1 MNERIKAV
9 RLALGISQEEFGKRL
24 GVTRGAITNIELNK
38 VEPKPLFV
46 DLICREFNVNEDW
59 LKNGAEPMFLQR
71 SRNEELSAFFGDLLN
86 GEPDFKHRLISV
98 MSRLSVD
105 QWQMLADM
113 ANMLV
118 EEMQKEK
125 PSPDLGDGMVSVLF
139 RNVQDKLVNI
149 F

>member
-46 DLICREFNVNEDW
+46 DLICREFIVNEDW

-125 PSPDLGDGMVSVLF
+125 PSPE
-139 RNVQDKLVNI
+139 
-149 F
+149 

>member
-71 SRNEELSAFFGDLLN
+71 SRNEELSAFFGDLLK

-125 PSPDLGDGMVSVLF
+125 PSPE
-139 RNVQDKLVNI
+139 
-149 F
+149 

>member
-71 SRNEELSAFFGDLLN
+71 SRNEEFSAFFGDLLN

-125 PSPDLGDGMVSVLF
+125 PSPE
-139 RNVQDKLVNI
+139 
-149 F
+149 

>member
-9 RLALGISQEEFGKRL
+9 RLALGLSQEEFGKRL

-125 PSPDLGDGMVSVLF
+125 PSPE
-139 RNVQDKLVNI
+139 
-149 F
+149 

>member
-86 GEPDFKHRLISV
+86 GESDFKHRLISV

-125 PSPDLGDGMVSVLF
+125 PSPE
-139 RNVQDKLVNI
+139 
-149 F
+149 

>member
-118 EEMQKEK
+118 EDMQKEK
-125 PSPDLGDGMVSVLF
+125 PSPE
-139 RNVQDKLVNI
+139 
-149 F
+149 

>member
-71 SRNEELSAFFGDLLN
+71 SRNEELSAFFGDPLN

-125 PSPDLGDGMVSVLF
+125 PSPE
-139 RNVQDKLVNI
+139 
-149 F
+149 

>member
-46 DLICREFNVNEDW
+46 DLICREFNVNKDW
-59 LKNGAEPMFLQR
+59 LRNGTEPMFLQR
-71 SRNEELSAFFGDLLN
+71 SRNEELSAFFGDVLN

-125 PSPDLGDGMVSVLF
+125 PSPE
-139 RNVQDKLVNI
+139 
-149 F
+149 

>member
-118 EEMQKEK
+118 EEMHKEK
-125 PSPDLGDGMVSVLF
+125 PSPE
-139 RNVQDKLVNI
+139 
-149 F
+149 

>member
-71 SRNEELSAFFGDLLN
+71 SRNEELSALFGDLLN

-125 PSPDLGDGMVSVLF
+125 PSPE
-139 RNVQDKLVNI
+139 
-149 F
+149 

>member
-125 PSPDLGDGMVSVLF
+125 PSP
-139 RNVQDKLVNI
+139 
-149 F
+149 

>member
-118 EEMQKEK
+118 EETQKEK
-125 PSPDLGDGMVSVLF
+125 PSPE
-139 RNVQDKLVNI
+139 
-149 F
+149 

>member
-59 LKNGAEPMFLQR
+59 LKNGAEPMFCRGVGTR
-71 SRNEELSAFFGDLLN
+71 SFPHFRRPA
-86 GEPDFKHRLISV
+86 
-98 MSRLSVD
+98 
-105 QWQMLADM
+105 QW
-113 ANMLV
+113 
-118 EEMQKEK
+118 
-125 PSPDLGDGMVSVLF
+125 
-139 RNVQDKLVNI
+139 
-149 F
+149 

>member
-71 SRNEELSAFFGDLLN
+71 SRNEELSAFFGDQLN

-125 PSPDLGDGMVSVLF
+125 PSPE
-139 RNVQDKLVNI
+139 
-149 F
+149 

>member
-71 SRNEELSAFFGDLLN
+71 SRNEELSAFFDDLLN

-125 PSPDLGDGMVSVLF
+125 PSPE
-139 RNVQDKLVNI
+139 
-149 F
+149 

>member
-71 SRNEELSAFFGDLLN
+71 SRNEELPHFSATC
-86 GEPDFKHRLISV
+86 S
-98 MSRLSVD
+98 
-105 QWQMLADM
+105 
-113 ANMLV
+113 
-118 EEMQKEK
+118 
-125 PSPDLGDGMVSVLF
+125 MVSQTLSTV
-139 RNVQDKLVNI
+139 
-149 F
+149 

>member
-59 LKNGAEPMFLQR
+59 LKDGAEPMFLQR
-71 SRNEELSAFFGDLLN
+71 SWNEELSAFFGDLLN

-125 PSPDLGDGMVSVLF
+125 PSPE
-139 RNVQDKLVNI
+139 
-149 F
+149 

>member
-46 DLICREFNVNEDW
+46 DLICREFNVNVDW

-125 PSPDLGDGMVSVLF
+125 PSPE
-139 RNVQDKLVNI
+139 
-149 F
+149 

>member
-1 MNERIKAV
+1 MNERLKAV
-9 RLALGISQEEFGKRL
+9 RLALRISQEEFGKRL

-118 EEMQKEK
+118 EEVQKEK
-125 PSPDLGDGMVSVLF
+125 PSPE
-139 RNVQDKLVNI
+139 
-149 F
+149 

>member
-38 VEPKPLFV
+38 VDPKPLFV

-125 PSPDLGDGMVSVLF
+125 PSPE
-139 RNVQDKLVNI
+139 
-149 F
+149 